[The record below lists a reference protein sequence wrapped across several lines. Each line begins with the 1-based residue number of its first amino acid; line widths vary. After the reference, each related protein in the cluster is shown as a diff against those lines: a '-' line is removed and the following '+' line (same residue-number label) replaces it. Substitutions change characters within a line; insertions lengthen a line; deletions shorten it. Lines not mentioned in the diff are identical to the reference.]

1 MGERS
6 SIPQAWV
13 SYLRRGMERYG
24 EVWRGDR
31 EERTEKG
38 RRRDRGDEM
47 RRWVSGISPTVVY
60 SSRNIESEK

>member
-13 SYLRRGMERYG
+13 SYLRRGMERYEEG
-24 EVWRGDR
+24 TERGWREDG
-31 EERTEKG
+31 K
-38 RRRDRGDEM
+38 GDEM
-47 RRWVSGISPTVVY
+47 RRWVSGISPIVFY